1 MVTRKVKLDN
11 LVIDWVKP
19 RVMVPRLW
27 FCSSADVL
35 SRIECLSFFKS
46 FFQVLNNRFHVFFH
60 TNSTL
65 FYGRP
70 TVIYQINSNAILED
84 NALLHSYPFSG
95 DTTYLDIFREFSHMA
110 SHNPEKLK
118 RRSVHFRH
126 SFR

>member
-46 FFQVLNNRFHVFFH
+46 FFQILKNRFHVFSHKFH
-60 TNSTL
+60 IILWQAYCYLPDQLKCNS
-65 FYGRP
+65 
-70 TVIYQINSNAILED
+70 
-84 NALLHSYPFSG
+84 
-95 DTTYLDIFREFSHMA
+95 
-110 SHNPEKLK
+110 
-118 RRSVHFRH
+118 
-126 SFR
+126 